1 MNIVRPF
8 TSSIQRRIL
17 SSFAIIII
25 LVLVMAIIG
34 YYQLD
39 RVRRTSEQVI
49 PNSLQMKL
57 LQDFALATSSL
68 DANLESF
75 FVIRGSNYR
84 EAIFQDLENMADNL
98 EMIKENANGEMR
110 PGLEKLDQATV
121 ELEKE
126 ISVLLDMEI
135 NAATSRKT
143 NERIIGVY
151 SQIDTIEQ
159 LHRELSAETLSQL
172 QNAAVG
178 QRSSASN
185 VIVQFLILSAS
196 VALLIVIA
204 SLVVT
209 RSIAEPLGNLAETAT
224 QIAAGD
230 LERTVE
236 IEREDEIGA
245 LAQAFNSMTMRLREL
260 ISNLEQRLATEQEQ
274 RQTLEAQQKVIQQ
287 LSTPVIPV
295 MERVIVMPL
304 IGSVDSM
311 RARDITRSLLAG
323 ISQHRAKVIILDVTG
338 VPIVDSGVANYLN
351 KTIQAARLKGAHT
364 IVTGISDAVAETIV
378 DLGIDWGEITT
389 LSDLQTGL
397 IAALA
402 TLGLRV
408 GRNATTT
415 N

>member
-1 MNIVRPF
+1 
-8 TSSIQRRIL
+8 
-17 SSFAIIII
+17 
-25 LVLVMAIIG
+25 MAIIG

-98 EMIKENANGEMR
+98 ETMKENANGGMR
-110 PGLEKLDQATV
+110 SGLEKLDEATV
-121 ELEKE
+121 ALDKG
-126 ISVLLDMEI
+126 ISILLDMEI
-135 NAATSRKT
+135 TAANSRET

-151 SQIDTIEQ
+151 AEIDNIKQ
-159 LHRELSAETLSQL
+159 LHHQLSAETLGQL
-172 QNAAVG
+172 QSAAVE
-178 QRSSASN
+178 QKSSASN
-185 VIVQFLILSAS
+185 VIAQFLILSAS

-209 RSIAEPLGNLAETAT
+209 RSIAVPLRDLAETAT

-260 ISNLEQRLATEQEQ
+260 IINLEQRLATEQEQ
-274 RQTLEAQQKVIQQ
+274 RQALEAQQKVIQQ

-295 MERVIVMPL
+295 IEHVIVIPL
-304 IGSVDSM
+304 IGSIDSM
-311 RARDITRSLLAG
+311 RARDITRTLLAG
-323 ISQHRAKVIILDVTG
+323 ISTHRAKVVIVDITG
-338 VPIVDSGVANYLN
+338 VPLEKI
-351 KTIQAARLKGAHT
+351 R
-364 IVTGISDAVAETIV
+364 E
-378 DLGIDWGEITT
+378 EI
-389 LSDLQTGL
+389 
-397 IAALA
+397 
-402 TLGLRV
+402 RV
-408 GRNATTT
+408 G
-415 N
+415 

>member
-98 EMIKENANGEMR
+98 EMMKENANGEMR

-135 NAATSRKT
+135 NAATSRET

-159 LHRELSAETLSQL
+159 LHRELSAETLGQL

-245 LAQAFNSMTMRLREL
+245 LTQAFNSMTMRLREL

-295 MERVIVMPL
+295 MEHVIVMPL

-323 ISQHRAKVIILDVTG
+323 ISQHRAKVVILDVTG

-378 DLGIDWGEITT
+378 DLGIDWGGITT

-408 GRNATTT
+408 ARNATTT